1 MDVLVMGFADIIG
14 FTAGV
19 FTSINIIPQI
29 ILTIKT
35 KKVEDISI
43 WMFLI
48 YDLGLFLWVSYG
60 FIIQSYPV
68 MIMDGLAFLTSMFMT
83 YMKIRYSK

>member
-1 MDVLVMGFADIIG
+1 MNFVDIIG
-14 FTAGV
+14 FSAGV

-29 ILTIKT
+29 IQSIKT
-35 KKVEDISI
+35 KQVEDISL

-48 YDLGLFLWVSYG
+48 YDLGLFLWVTYG
-60 FIIQSYPV
+60 FMINSFPV
-68 MIMDGLAFLTSMFMT
+68 MIMDGLALLTSIFMT

>member
-1 MDVLVMGFADIIG
+1 MGLADIIG
-14 FTAGV
+14 FSAGV

-29 ILTIKT
+29 IQTIKT

-60 FIIQSYPV
+60 IMIHSFPV
-68 MIMDGLAFLTSMFMT
+68 MIMDGIAFLTSMFMT
-83 YMKIRYSK
+83 YMKIKYSK

>member
-1 MDVLVMGFADIIG
+1 MTLIDIIG
-14 FTAGV
+14 FLAGI

-29 ILTIKT
+29 IQTIRT

-43 WMFLI
+43 WMFII
-48 YDLGLFLWVSYG
+48 YDIGLFLWVSYG
-60 FIIQSYPV
+60 VLITSYPV
-68 MIMDGLAFLTSMFMT
+68 MIMDGIAFLTSMFMT